1 MKHFYTR
8 RPNNIS
14 SEHYAVSK
22 NDYGVLVQLGDEKG
36 EQVRLQL
43 TLDEAM
49 HFYSLL
55 EANITLVSREQLH
68 KRVD

>member
-8 RPNNIS
+8 RPNSTS

-36 EQVRLQL
+36 EQVRIQL
-43 TLDEAM
+43 TIDEAL
-49 HFYSLL
+49 HFYRLL
-55 EANITLVSREQLH
+55 ETNITLVSREQSGNG
-68 KRVD
+68 R